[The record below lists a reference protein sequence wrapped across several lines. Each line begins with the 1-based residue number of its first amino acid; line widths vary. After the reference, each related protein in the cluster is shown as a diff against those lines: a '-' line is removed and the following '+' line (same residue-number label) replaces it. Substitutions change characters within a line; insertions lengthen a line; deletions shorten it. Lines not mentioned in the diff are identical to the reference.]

1 MDSNVTKKEKDKKKN
16 KDKNKTKEKSKF
28 KSKKSK
34 KEKLKKTDD
43 SDTKESERIR
53 PNVPRLLMNLEKE
66 SSPSITDVFAG
77 QILKSHGI
85 TSNQIISNIEIN
97 DIDLSKRKP
106 IKSRF
111 PIIDPATVS
120 QINTEPSQTADKNQ
134 VDSFDIPSIT
144 EIEKLKSPKADI
156 SENVEPNNVSKK
168 LNQSSSDSDSE
179 DVINIRTEA
188 EELIEM
194 GINDDVHIY

>member
-1 MDSNVTKKEKDKKKN
+1 MKSKKYK
-16 KDKNKTKEKSKF
+16 KEKSK
-28 KSKKSK
+28 KNN
-34 KEKLKKTDD
+34 D
-43 SDTKESERIR
+43 SDTTKESERIR

-85 TSNQIISNIEIN
+85 TSIQNVSNLEIN
-97 DIDLSKRKP
+97 DIDLSKRKSL
-106 IKSRF
+106 KSRF
-111 PIIDPATVS
+111 PIIDPATVP
-120 QINTEPSQTADKNQ
+120 QINADLAPTAIDKNP

-144 EIEKLKSPKADI
+144 EIEKLKTPKTDLTESTI
-156 SENVEPNNVSKK
+156 DLNSSQKK
-168 LNQSSSDSDSE
+168 GDESGSDSDGE

-194 GINDDVHIY
+194 GMNDDVTIVIISIDSHK